1 MHAVLGVATLQIRDC
16 PDPLH
21 QLLQLRARHN
31 HRSLSQQAL
40 IDLEEACG
48 GDSRERRRQALAD
61 LQELA
66 KEQAG
71 RCFEPSPEALI
82 RQDRL
87 R

>member
-1 MHAVLGVATLQIRDC
+1 MVPALGFNQ
-16 PDPLH
+16 
-21 QLLQLRARHN
+21 
-31 HRSLSQQAL
+31 SAL
-40 IDLEEACG
+40 IDLQAARS
-48 GDSRERRRQALAD
+48 GDSRERRRRALAD